1 MSKKKDKRKNKKNK
15 TNTKNNEAYLRRE
28 SINVGQ
34 LNTQKIVQALYYV
47 QDKILVKFMMIILN
61 LPIINYEKAKLTRIS
76 KNILLG
82 MTIYNFVIDDMYIIG
97 LVVNDTNSYF
107 IDNCCYDFF
116 EKSTKLYLNKINRN
130 CDEYMKFYLQLNV
143 NDYRKDSKLE
153 EFYLEKDN
161 IVIIKNLVKFR
172 ELYYKTNK

>member
-1 MSKKKDKRKNKKNK
+1 MSKKKDKRKNKTNK

-34 LNTQKIVQALYYV
+34 LNTQKIVQALYYG

-61 LPIINYEKAKLTRIS
+61 LPIIKKAKLTRIS

-107 IDNCCYDFF
+107 IDNCCHDFF

-161 IVIIKNLVKFR
+161 IVIIKNLAKFR

>member
-1 MSKKKDKRKNKKNK
+1 MSKKKDKRKNMKNK

-34 LNTQKIVQALYYV
+34 LNTPKIVQALYYG

-61 LPIINYEKAKLTRIS
+61 LPIIKKTKLTRIS

-161 IVIIKNLVKFR
+161 IVIIKNLESYIIKQI
-172 ELYYKTNK
+172 NN

>member
-34 LNTQKIVQALYYV
+34 LNTPKIVQALYYG

-61 LPIINYEKAKLTRIS
+61 LPIIKKAKLTRIS

-161 IVIIKNLVKFR
+161 IVIIKNLESYIIKQI
-172 ELYYKTNK
+172 NN

>member
-1 MSKKKDKRKNKKNK
+1 MSKKKDKRKKMKNK

-34 LNTQKIVQALYYV
+34 LNTPKIVQALYYG

-61 LPIINYEKAKLTRIS
+61 LPIIKKAKLTRIS

-161 IVIIKNLVKFR
+161 IVIIKNLESYIIKQI
-172 ELYYKTNK
+172 NN

>member
-1 MSKKKDKRKNKKNK
+1 MSKKKDKKKKKKNK
-15 TNTKNNEAYLRRE
+15 TVIRDNESYLKRE
-28 SINVGQ
+28 PRVGQ
-34 LNTQKIVQALYYV
+34 LNTQKIVQALYYS
-47 QDKILVKFMMIILN
+47 QYKTLVKFIMTILN

>member
-1 MSKKKDKRKNKKNK
+1 MSKKKDKRKHKRNKVNSKD
-15 TNTKNNEAYLRRE
+15 NTIYQKKEPK
-28 SINVGQ
+28 VGQ
-34 LNTQKIVQALYYV
+34 LNTQKIIQALYYS

-76 KNILLG
+76 KYILPG
-82 MTIYNFVIDDMYIIG
+82 MTIYNFVINDTYIIG
-97 LVVNDTNSYF
+97 LVVNDTNNYF
-107 IDNCCYDFF
+107 VDNYCYDFF
-116 EKSTKLYLNKINRN
+116 EKSSKLYLNKINRN
-130 CDEYMKFYLQLNV
+130 SDEYMKFYLQLNV

-161 IVIIKNLVKFR
+161 IVIIENLVKFR